1 MFSIST
7 GLGTYDSDQGPKG
20 DIPLTPE
27 HGGPILCM
35 DNTKDIVVTGST
47 DHGLRV
53 YNLSDGK
60 QTKQLYTKKYGHS
73 EWVTTVQILPNRKI
87 VSGGMDSNICLWD
100 ASGVCYQTFTEHTG
114 SISKIVADKKSGV
127 YLSCSY
133 DSSIRVWNESAS
145 SSLACLSGVHK
156 GPVTDLNWQ
165 SSLCVSAGRDGLIA
179 VWDLNN
185 EKCVHKGKWHMGQ
198 VSNIQFYSNGKD
210 KNLIMTTGVN
220 DGLLNI
226 VDMRNMEKIFS
237 KPIHKAAINF
247 LGVTKNN
254 LIVTGSA
261 DKTLKAFDLQ
271 KDFAEISSLQSSD
284 AVFCGD
290 VCGNI
295 VAAGCG
301 DGNLICYNLAKME
314 TLWGYGCEKQ
324 GGIKCVKFV
333 PEKMKILTGGDTG
346 QGLELVF

>member
-1 MFSIST
+1 M
-7 GLGTYDSDQGPKG
+7 
-20 DIPLTPE
+20 
-27 HGGPILCM
+27 
-35 DNTKDIVVTGST
+35 
-47 DHGLRV
+47 
-53 YNLSDGK
+53 
-60 QTKQLYTKKYGHS
+60 
-73 EWVTTVQILPNRKI
+73 
-87 VSGGMDSNICLWD
+87 
-100 ASGVCYQTFTEHTG
+100 
-114 SISKIVADKKSGV
+114 
-127 YLSCSY
+127 
-133 DSSIRVWNESAS
+133 
-145 SSLACLSGVHK
+145 
-156 GPVTDLNWQ
+156 TDLNWQ